1 MAVRSNDHALTLW
14 CSSIRCGGLTGAEPP
29 ALTRGGNCAQGSG
42 YGSAGTKITKTVQIR
57 RLMEKAAAI

>member
-1 MAVRSNDHALTLW
+1 
-14 CSSIRCGGLTGAEPP
+14 
-29 ALTRGGNCAQGSG
+29 LTRGGNCAQGSG